1 MPAGQV
7 TEGAI
12 RHERGRWHSN
22 RAENSHRPAR
32 RRERKMQGFK
42 SVGSAQKFLSVHA
55 AAHNAFNVQRH
66 QTSARTHQAISAS
79 ALRGVK

>member
-1 MPAGQV
+1 
-7 TEGAI
+7 
-12 RHERGRWHSN
+12 
-22 RAENSHRPAR
+22 
-32 RRERKMQGFK
+32 MQGFK